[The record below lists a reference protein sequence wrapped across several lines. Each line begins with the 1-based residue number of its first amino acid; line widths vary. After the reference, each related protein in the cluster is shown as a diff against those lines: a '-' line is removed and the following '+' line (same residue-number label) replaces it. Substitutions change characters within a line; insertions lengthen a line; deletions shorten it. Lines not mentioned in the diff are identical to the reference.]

1 MSGHVNPLRIAMW
14 SGPRNIST
22 AMMRAFENR
31 DDCVVRDEPYYA
43 CYLAA
48 TGIDHPMRDEI
59 LRSQPTD
66 WAAVIEA
73 LTAPLPT
80 GVSVEYQKQMT
91 HHMVVDP
98 DETWLRGLRH
108 AFLVRDP
115 VDMVASYVQ
124 KRGQVSVADLGLRR
138 QVEVYEF
145 VCAATGQTP
154 PVLDARDLLLA
165 PEKTLRGLCGQLG
178 IGFSKKMLAWPR
190 GLRESD
196 GVWASHWY
204 NAVARS
210 TGFGVYTS
218 HGDDLPRDC
227 QTVVDSCR
235 GYYEYFLERK
245 SVYQD

>member
-1 MSGHVNPLRIAMW
+1 MTGNADPLRIAMW

-48 TGIDHPMRDEI
+48 TGIEHPMRDEV

-66 WAAVIEA
+66 WRAVIET
-73 LTAPLPT
+73 LTAPLPA
-80 GVSVEYQKQMT
+80 GVTVEYQKQMT
-91 HHMVVDP
+91 HHMVVAL
-98 DETWLRGLRH
+98 DETWLRSLTH

-124 KRGQVSVADLGLRR
+124 KRGQVSVDDLGLPR
-138 QVEVYEF
+138 QVEVYKF
-145 VCAATGQTP
+145 VCRATGQTP
-154 PVLDARDLLLA
+154 PVLDARDVLHA
-165 PEKTLRGLCGQLG
+165 PETALRGLCGQLG
-178 IGFSKKMLAWPR
+178 IGFSKKMLAWPP

-204 NAVARS
+204 NAVAKS
-210 TGFGVYTS
+210 TGFGVYKS
-218 HGDDLPRDC
+218 HSDDLPRAYKK
-227 QTVVDSCR
+227 VVESCR
-235 GYYEYFLERK
+235 EYYEYFLERK
-245 SVYQD
+245 SVYSD